1 MQSLA
6 TSLLST
12 AVWLSEMSNDDRNT
26 QHSFADLHTLRRS
39 NLNIQEIQRSKLKE
53 RHSNEYVSTQRNP
66 WYPLMEQFTY
76 IQNEL
81 EQIKSRCEQRKFDME
96 CLQKQ
101 IDINLNV
108 VSPKMSTNHS

>member
-6 TSLLST
+6 TSLLGT
-12 AVWLSEMSNDDRNT
+12 AVWLFEMSNDDGQT
-26 QHSFADLHTLRRS
+26 QHSFADLYSLRRS
-39 NLNIQEIQRSKLKE
+39 NLDKQETQRSRLE
-53 RHSNEYVSTQRNP
+53 DRHSNEYISTQRNP

-81 EQIKSRCEQRKFDME
+81 EQIKTRCEQRKFDME

-108 VSPKMSTNHS
+108 VSPKIK